1 MQDGFRGIWIIQ
13 NAPEKPD
20 VVVYYCHGKSF
31 RWQLHLITD
40 PNILGGG
47 FSMGSNYFYM
57 EFLLAWVTLL
67 QKAGFKNPAL
77 FALEYSL
84 VPDTVFPTQIE
95 QAVAAY
101 KHVLSVVQDPSR
113 ICVGGDSAGG
123 TLILSLLLRLAVDP
137 QHTRQVPG
145 LATLISPWVVIH
157 SEKNTNTASDYLDS
171 NTLHFYGSQYAG
183 RKVSVHDPNIS
194 PGRNR
199 DPLHWIKATPLYG
212 WSFSFGS
219 EEVLGPEIRDLI
231 AQLKKTGAE
240 VDVNEEFG
248 GIHAWPVALLYLG
261 EIEEERLK
269 ALKKIVDL
277 MRVKILLEKI

>member
-1 MQDGFRGIWIIQ
+1 M
-13 NAPEKPD
+13 
-20 VVVYYCHGKSF
+20 
-31 RWQLHLITD
+31 
-40 PNILGGG
+40 
-47 FSMGSNYFYM
+47 
-57 EFLLAWVTLL
+57 
-67 QKAGFKNPAL
+67 
-77 FALEYSL
+77 
-84 VPDTVFPTQIE
+84 
-95 QAVAAY
+95 
-101 KHVLSVVQDPSR
+101 
-113 ICVGGDSAGG
+113 GGDSAGG
-123 TLILSLLLRLAVDP
+123 TLILSLLLRLADDP

-231 AQLKKTGAE
+231 SLLKKTGAE